1 MPPTFYMDA
10 VITPNRSLSKR
21 GLYWLI
27 GVLIAFNLAVASL
40 MMALGAF
47 PVPIF
52 LGVDVLAVIL
62 AFRASNRSG
71 AVAERVQVT
80 AAEVRILHQA
90 GSRSRTVWVSP
101 TALTRVAVEAP
112 GAHEVRVRLQLP
124 DRAVTIAS
132 ALSPGERAA
141 FAEALRRAIVTA
153 RRGPAIFGGS

>member
-1 MPPTFYMDA
+1 MPSTLYMDA

-21 GLYWLI
+21 GLYWVI

-62 AFRASNRSG
+62 AFRASHRSG

-90 GSRSRTVWVSP
+90 GPRSRTVWTSP
-101 TALTRVAVEAP
+101 TRLTQVAIEAP
-112 GAHEVRVRLQLP
+112 GTHESRVRLHLP
-124 DRAVTIAS
+124 GRAATVGH
-132 ALSPGERAA
+132 ALSPDERAA
-141 FAEALRRAIVTA
+141 FAEALRRAILTA
-153 RRGPAIFGGS
+153 RGAGRQTGD